1 MEYLARS
8 TKYVSGEIKETDFPH
23 KGISAMGI
31 KIPLMKISVNLMRE
45 DCIIMVAGEFVGG

>member
-1 MEYLARS
+1 MEYFARS

-23 KGISAMGI
+23 NGSSFIGI
-31 KIPLMKISVNLMRE
+31 KIPLMKIRVNLIRE